1 MKFSLY
7 LPTGLGHDF
16 AGYTDPV
23 AAYEKITALAKA
35 ADESGYETVWVA
47 DHFVP
52 FPAAP
57 NYIFESWTTLTALAR
72 DTSRIRIGQM
82 VTGNNYRNPAL
93 QAKMA
98 STLDVISHGR
108 LTFGIGAGWYADEY
122 TAYGYQFDNA
132 PTRLRQLDEAAHIIR
147 SLWTQPETTFDG
159 KHYQVR
165 NALNNPKGVQQPHI
179 PMLIAG
185 AGEKVTLK
193 LVAKHADACNVQV
206 SPDELLHK
214 YSVLENHCAA
224 LGRDYNSI
232 TRTSSSYCIIADTD
246 AEARAQ
252 VPPWAP
258 MVFPGELADYGLIG
272 TLDTVGDRIA
282 AYEAAGVDELLISF
296 HNSLDPDAIR
306 DFAKEF
312 IHP

>member
-16 AGYTDPV
+16 AGYSDPV
-23 AAYEKITALAKA
+23 AAYETIAELAGA
-35 ADESGYETVWVA
+35 AEESGYETVWVA

-57 NYIFESWTTLTALAR
+57 DYMFESWTTLTALAGR
-72 DTSRIRIGQM
+72 TSRIRVGQM

-98 STLDVISHGR
+98 STLDVVSRGR
-108 LTFGIGAGWYADEY
+108 LTFGIGAGWYEDEY
-122 TAYGYQFDNA
+122 TAYGYRFDDA
-132 PTRLRQLDEAAHIIR
+132 RTRLRQLDEAAHIIR
-147 SLWTQPETTFDG
+147 SLWTQPETSFEG
-159 KHYQVR
+159 EHYRVHK
-165 NALNNPKGVQQPHI
+165 ALNEPKGVQRPHI
-179 PMLIAG
+179 PLLIAG
-185 AGEKVTLK
+185 SGEKVTLK
-193 LVAKHADACNVQV
+193 LVARHADACNVQV
-206 SPDELLHK
+206 SPEELVRK
-214 YSVLENHCAA
+214 YGILESHCAA
-224 LGRDYNSI
+224 IGRDYHSI

-272 TLDTVGDRIA
+272 SPDTVRERIA

-296 HNSLDPDAIR
+296 HESLDPGAVR

-312 IHP
+312 IRS